1 MNLCN
6 IGHLTLIFHEILYI
20 LNFIYIK
27 NYEKYIRKELYLLTL
42 DDFIKNNYQK
52 YLSKSQ
58 REYLLEHKK
67 FRDKKAV
74 QKQLSRY
81 FERVSIK
88 MRGRTLVIAMGQPR
102 IKVEG
107 DKLKDALTKKIALR
121 YDPNKLQSFS
131 WWVWQLNIDI
141 NHEKISFEDTK
152 EKKIYA
158 ITKELVENKQM
169 AWFQSA
175 FNAFSKRVGNGYI
188 LIPYC
193 AESVADKYG
202 SGEHIEVRPLDHY
215 ERFEVRRLKEDLEE
229 KGLRDPRMQRE
240 SKEWEDL
247 LARLGLVN
255 IYNVYEVAGLKEDE
269 LSSLRENQ
277 GVVTFDARNLFITKF
292 DSWISKKIKEF
303 YKDEGIKS
311 AVDAGIISGSNSG
324 LKYPTIKEWVQ
335 FKPLIFRDSVSEK
348 LLDEV
353 KYMDSDDLFKMFG
366 IDEEE

>member
-1 MNLCN
+1 M
-6 IGHLTLIFHEILYI
+6 LIYKALDDIIPYI
-20 LNFIYIK
+20 FIFSKFLI
-27 NYEKYIRKELYLLTL
+27 IRNRGITFLERLLLLTL
-42 DDFIKNNYQK
+42 DEFIKSDYINLLTDAQRK
-52 YLSKSQ
+52 YLIENGHFKDMKVVKNRLSK
-58 REYLLEHKK
+58 YYKN
-67 FRDKKAV
+67 
-74 QKQLSRY
+74 
-81 FERVSIK
+81 VSISKKYGRLVISIGKPRVKTKDDKLQQALVSGIVASYDYDNPQSLSKWLDKFNIQINHGEVEFESSDVGK
-88 MRGRTLVIAMGQPR
+88 MFGRTKGM
-102 IKVEG
+102 VE
-107 DKLKDALTKKIALR
+107 
-121 YDPNKLQSFS
+121 S
-131 WWVWQLNIDI
+131 
-141 NHEKISFEDTK
+141 
-152 EKKIYA
+152 
-158 ITKELVENKQM
+158 KQI

-292 DSWISKKIKEF
+292 DSWIGKKIKEF

-348 LLDEV
+348 LLDDV